1 MGPFVRSI
9 LNGAGATRLN
19 ARHWRGPLALF
30 ALSLV
35 PVIAGSFRLAGLATG
50 AEVTPETARF
60 AASPWPVTF
69 HIASAT
75 PYCLLG
81 AFQFSAGFRRRWPA
95 WHRRAGRVLAA
106 SGLLAALSGVWMA
119 VSYDIPAAMQG
130 PLLLGVRI
138 AVGLSMAA
146 AIVLGVGA
154 ILRRDVAAHERWM
167 IRAYALGQGA
177 GTQVLVLGPGLLL
190 FGDVLGLTRDLLMTL
205 AWAINLAVAEHVI
218 RRAPGPAVAVLNRR
232 FSS

>member
-1 MGPFVRSI
+1 MTAHAHP
-9 LNGAGATRLN
+9 
-19 ARHWRGPLALF
+19 WRGPIALV

-35 PVIAGSFRLAGLATG
+35 PVIAGSVRLVGLATG

-60 AASPWPVTF
+60 AASPFPFTL
-69 HIASAT
+69 HIACAI

-81 AFQFSAGFRRRWPA
+81 ALQFSAGFRRRWPA

-106 SGLLAALSGVWMA
+106 LGVLAAASGVWMA

-130 PLLLGVRI
+130 PLLLVVRV

-146 AIVLGVGA
+146 AIVHAVGA

-177 GTQVLVLGPGLLL
+177 GTQVLVLGPGVL
-190 FGDVLGLTRDLLMTL
+190 VLGEVLGPTRDLLMTL
-205 AWAINLAVAEHVI
+205 AWVINLAVAELVI
-218 RRAPGPAVAVLNRR
+218 RRPHAPLVAASHRSV
-232 FSS
+232 SS